1 MARLTDSDTCG
12 GLSHAAQ
19 FKTKFHFRSFETF
32 QNRVTMRFLM
42 QFLLFAILLKNK
54 YIEAALAGFKAK
66 KELKKMTERDSVTV
80 IIQMFFNFFT
90 KNQNLSL
97 LL

>member
-1 MARLTDSDTCG
+1 
-12 GLSHAAQ
+12 
-19 FKTKFHFRSFETF
+19 
-32 QNRVTMRFLM
+32 MRFLM

-80 IIQMFFNFFT
+80 IIKMFLIFFY
-90 KNQNLSL
+90 KKSRRYVINNLL
-97 LL
+97 Y

>member
-1 MARLTDSDTCG
+1 
-12 GLSHAAQ
+12 
-19 FKTKFHFRSFETF
+19 
-32 QNRVTMRFLM
+32 MRFLM
-42 QFLLFAILLKNK
+42 YFGLFLILLKNK